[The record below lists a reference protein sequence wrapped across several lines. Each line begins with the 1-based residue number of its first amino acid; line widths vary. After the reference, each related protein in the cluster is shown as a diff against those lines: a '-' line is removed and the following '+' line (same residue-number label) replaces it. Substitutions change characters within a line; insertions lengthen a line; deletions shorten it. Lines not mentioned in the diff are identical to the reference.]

1 MKRPPLQQGLSLIE
15 VMISMAIGSVVIL
28 GVLSLFNANTET
40 YNALQAQTRLQEGAS
55 FGLNVIARDLQ
66 RAGYRGCYSRG
77 DVYLTVASIPVAFD
91 IRSGLSVHNGYGD
104 DNGNGDWTT
113 SSTILTS
120 EVSNDAIDGTDII
133 TLRFVENDEAYL
145 SAALVTG
152 QESVA
157 VTVVGDASSNLSSN
171 ITVNDLA
178 LISDCEKATLFKVTG
193 ASLDDAKTTLTL
205 GHAVSAASGNIVAGL
220 AETGTFGTDA
230 VVASIV
236 SKTYFI
242 KQGASGTVG
251 KGGYSLYQ
259 YDGTSSA
266 ELVEGV
272 EDLQILLGI
281 DTDSDGVPNQYLDP
295 SASIDTGQIV
305 TILLEITANSI
316 NDAGS
321 TEADGL
327 LRRTFRQT
335 IQIRNSG

>member
-1 MKRPPLQQGLSLIE
+1 MKCLPLQQGLSLIE

-28 GVLSLFNANTET
+28 GVLSLFTANTET
-40 YNALQAQTRLQEGAS
+40 YNALQAQTRLQEGAN

-77 DVYLTVASIPVAFD
+77 DVYVTASTVPAAFD
-91 IRSGLSVHNGYGD
+91 IRFGLSVHNGNSDGT
-104 DNGNGDWTT
+104 WTA
-113 SSTILTS
+113 SSTELES
-120 EVSNDAIDGTDII
+120 DLSNDAIDGTDII

-145 SAALVTG
+145 STALVTG
-152 QESVA
+152 QENIQLA
-157 VTVVGDASSNLSSN
+157 VVSGASTN
-171 ITVNDLA
+171 IEINDLA
-178 LISDCEKATLFKVTG
+178 LISDCEKATLFKVTSVAVNG
-193 ASLDDAKTTLTL
+193 TAMTL
-205 GHAVSAASGNIVAGL
+205 GHAVSAANGNIVAGL

-230 VVASIV
+230 AVSSIV

-242 KQGASGTVG
+242 KQGASGIAS
-251 KGGYSLYQ
+251 KGGYSLFQ
-259 YDGTSSA
+259 FDGAASA

-281 DTDSDGVPNQYLDP
+281 DTDSDGVPNQYLAP
-295 SASIDTGQIV
+295 SASVNTGQIV
-305 TILLEITANSI
+305 AILLEITANSI

-335 IQIRNSG
+335 IKIRNAG

>member
-66 RAGYRGCYSRG
+66 RAGYRGCFSRG
-77 DVYLTVASIPVAFD
+77 NIYSAVASVPVEFD
-91 IRSGLSVHNGYGD
+91 IRSGLSVY
-104 DNGNGDWTT
+104 NGNSDGTWTA
-113 SSTILTS
+113 SSTALGSALS
-120 EVSNDAIDGTDII
+120 EAIDGTDII

-145 SAALVTG
+145 STALVTG

-157 VTVVGDASSNLSSN
+157 VTVVSAPPSPIISN

-230 VVASIV
+230 AVASIV

-242 KQGASGTVG
+242 KQGASDLAG

-272 EDLQILLGI
+272 EDLQILLGL

-295 SASIDTGQIV
+295 SASIDTSQIV

-316 NDAGS
+316 YAAGS

-335 IQIRNSG
+335 INVRNAG

>member
-1 MKRPPLQQGLSLIE
+1 MKRVLSQGGLSLIE

-40 YNALQAQTRLQEGAS
+40 YNALQAQTRLQEGAN

-66 RAGYRGCYSRG
+66 RAGYRGCNSRANVYS
-77 DVYLTVASIPVAFD
+77 VVASIPVAFD
-91 IRSGLSVHNGYGD
+91 IRSGLSVHNGNA
-104 DNGNGDWTT
+104 NGTWTN
-113 SSTILTS
+113 SSTVLGS
-120 EVSNDAIDGTDII
+120 EVSDDAIDGTDII

-145 SAALVTG
+145 STVLVTG
-152 QESVA
+152 QENIQ
-157 VTVVGDASSNLSSN
+157 VTVVSGATSN
-171 ITVNDLA
+171 INANDLA
-178 LISDCEKATLFKVTG
+178 LISDCEKATLFKVTSVAVNG
-193 ASLDDAKTTLTL
+193 ATMTL
-205 GHAVSAASGNIVAGL
+205 GHGVSAASGNIVAGL

-230 VVASIV
+230 AVTSIV

-242 KQGASGTVG
+242 RAGASGFAG
-251 KGGYSLYQ
+251 RGGFSLHQ
-259 YDGTSSA
+259 FDGTSSV

-281 DTDSDGVPNQYLDP
+281 DTDLDGVPNQYLDP

-316 NDAGS
+316 YAAGS

-335 IQIRNSG
+335 INVRNAG

>member
-1 MKRPPLQQGLSLIE
+1 MKRAPLQQGLSLIE

-77 DVYLTVASIPVAFD
+77 DVYLTVATVPAAFD
-91 IRSGLSVHNGYGD
+91 IRFGLSVHNGG
-104 DNGNGDWTT
+104 GNDEGNAAWTT
-113 SSTILTS
+113 SSTGIPPA
-120 EVSNDAIDGTDII
+120 VSAATGTDII

-193 ASLDDAKTTLTL
+193 ASLDDAETTLTL

-281 DTDSDGVPNQYLDP
+281 DTDSDGVPNQYLAP
-295 SASIDTGQIV
+295 SASVNTSQIV

>member
-1 MKRPPLQQGLSLIE
+1 MKRAPLQAGLSLIE

-77 DVYLTVASIPVAFD
+77 NVYSAVASVPVEFD
-91 IRSGLSVHNGYGD
+91 IRSGLSVY
-104 DNGNGDWTT
+104 NGNSDGTWTA
-113 SSTILTS
+113 SSTALGSALS
-120 EVSNDAIDGTDII
+120 EAIDGTDII

-145 SAALVTG
+145 STALVTG

-157 VTVVGDASSNLSSN
+157 VTVVSGASSN

-178 LISDCEKATLFKVTG
+178 LISDCEKATLFKVTSVATDG
-193 ASLDDAKTTLTL
+193 TTMTL

-230 VVASIV
+230 AVASIV

-242 KQGASGTVG
+242 KQGASGIAG
-251 KGGYSLYQ
+251 KGGYSLFQ
-259 YDGTSSA
+259 FDGAASA

-281 DTDSDGVPNQYLDP
+281 DTDSDGVPNQYLAP
-295 SASIDTGQIV
+295 SASVNTGQIV
-305 TILLEITANSI
+305 AILLEITANSI

-335 IQIRNSG
+335 IKIRNAG

>member
-1 MKRPPLQQGLSLIE
+1 MIKQASSYQGLSLIE

-40 YNALQAQTRLQEGAS
+40 YNALQAQTRLHEGAN
-55 FGLNVIARDLQ
+55 FGLNVIARDLR

-77 DVYLTVASIPVAFD
+77 SVYSAVGSIPAAFD
-91 IRSGLSVHNGYGD
+91 IRSGLSVHNGNSDGS
-104 DNGNGDWTT
+104 WTA
-113 SSTILTS
+113 SSTELGS
-120 EVSNDAIDGTDII
+120 DLSDNAIDGTDII

-145 SAALVTG
+145 STTLVTG
-152 QESVA
+152 QENIQLA
-157 VTVVGDASSNLSSN
+157 VVSGASTN
-171 ITVNDLA
+171 IEVNDLA
-178 LISDCEKATLFKVTG
+178 LISDCEKATLFKVTSVAVSG
-193 ASLDDAKTTLTL
+193 TAMTL
-205 GHAVSAASGNIVAGL
+205 GHVVSGASGNVVDGL

-230 VVASIV
+230 AVASIV

-242 KQGASGTVG
+242 KEGASGLAG
-251 KGGYSLYQ
+251 KGGYSLFQ
-259 YDGTSSA
+259 FDGTASA

-295 SASIDTGQIV
+295 NAAVNTGQIV
-305 TILLEITANSI
+305 AILLEITANSI
-316 NDAGS
+316 SDAGS

-335 IQIRNSG
+335 IKIRNPG

>member
-1 MKRPPLQQGLSLIE
+1 MKRAPLQQGLSLIE

-40 YNALQAQTRLQEGAS
+40 YNALQAQTRLQEGAN

-77 DVYLTVASIPVAFD
+77 NVYSPVATVPVAFD
-91 IRSGLSVHNGYGD
+91 IRSGLAVHNGNSDGT
-104 DNGNGDWTT
+104 WTA
-113 SSTILTS
+113 SSTDLES
-120 EVSNDAIDGTDII
+120 DLSDDAIDGTDII

-157 VTVVGDASSNLSSN
+157 VTVVSGASSN

-178 LISDCEKATLFKVTG
+178 LISDCEKATLFKVTSMATDG
-193 ASLDDAKTTLTL
+193 TTMTL

-230 VVASIV
+230 AVASIV

-242 KQGASGTVG
+242 KQGASDLAG

-272 EDLQILLGI
+272 EDLQILLGL

-321 TEADGL
+321 TETDGL

-335 IQIRNSG
+335 IKIRNAG